1 MQNQDLRIRKTYAAL
16 TQAFQTL
23 LVQKEFKK
31 ISVNELCELAMIRR
45 PTFYKHFLDKYD
57 FLNFFIKHKIE
68 EIFSKALI
76 NGDGTPLNFYTIAF
90 ESILDMQA
98 VSEHFLQNIQINYN
112 LFRELKPVRQF
123 WEIFFTNQVYSPK
136 SSENVLDFSYK
147 SQIILTLTLNSA
159 IWYIENNND
168 ITREDMV
175 IKYQNIIRKIL

>member
-23 LVQKEFKK
+23 LVQKEFIK

-76 NGDGTPLNFYTIAF
+76 NG
-90 ESILDMQA
+90 
-98 VSEHFLQNIQINYN
+98 
-112 LFRELKPVRQF
+112 
-123 WEIFFTNQVYSPK
+123 
-136 SSENVLDFSYK
+136 
-147 SQIILTLTLNSA
+147 
-159 IWYIENNND
+159 
-168 ITREDMV
+168 
-175 IKYQNIIRKIL
+175 

>member
-1 MQNQDLRIRKTYAAL
+1 
-16 TQAFQTL
+16 
-23 LVQKEFKK
+23 
-31 ISVNELCELAMIRR
+31 
-45 PTFYKHFLDKYD
+45 
-57 FLNFFIKHKIE
+57 
-68 EIFSKALI
+68 
-76 NGDGTPLNFYTIAF
+76 
-90 ESILDMQA
+90 MQA

-123 WEIFFTNQVYSPK
+123 WETFFTNQVYSPK

-147 SQIILTLTLNSA
+147 SQIILTLTLDSA